1 VTPTTATLRTLAVA
15 LVIALLPSASVAA
28 ATDDDP
34 TYVPWPDLLPG
45 LTTEYDPTSANL
57 CTAGHVRCVDAV
69 IREMRSRLKPLARSC
84 DHDAVFALVYLR
96 TTEEYRRTIED
107 PDFFVDSAFV
117 NHQVA
122 VFAKL
127 YFDAFD
133 AWHQGNHDKVPPAWR
148 VLFSAADKRE
158 VSGTGNLLLG
168 MSAHVNRDLPLALA
182 EIGMVR
188 PDGSSRKDD
197 HNKVNQFL
205 IRVVQ
210 PVIAEV
216 ARRFDP
222 AADDGSI
229 DGTTLDET
237 ATLQLLFGWREEAW
251 RNAERIAM
259 ADTANE
265 KAAVIRS
272 IEDAA
277 LVKAK
282 ALKGQTAYRAPL
294 SSSATRD
301 AWCWQHSND
310 A

>member
-1 VTPTTATLRTLAVA
+1 MTPTATLRTLAVA
-15 LVIALLPSASVAA
+15 LVIALLPATSVAA
-28 ATDDDP
+28 STDEDP
-34 TYVPWPDLLPG
+34 AYVPWPDLLPG
-45 LTTEYDPTSANL
+45 LTTAYDPTSSNL

-69 IREMRSRLKPLARSC
+69 IREMRSRLKPLVRDC

-107 PDFFVDSAFV
+107 PNFFVDSAFV
-117 NHQVA
+117 NHQDA

-133 AWHQGNHDKVPPAWR
+133 AWHRGDRDEVPPAWR
-148 VLFSAADKRE
+148 VLFSAAENRE

-182 EIGMVR
+182 EIGLVR

-205 IRVVQ
+205 VRVVQ
-210 PVIAEV
+210 PVIDEV
-216 ARRFDP
+216 ALRFDP
-222 AADDGSI
+222 AADDAQL
-229 DGTTLDET
+229 DGTTMDET

-251 RNAERIAM
+251 RNAERIAL
-259 ADTANE
+259 ADTPAQ
-265 KAAVIRS
+265 KAAMIRS

-277 LVKAK
+277 LAK
-282 ALKGQTAYRAPL
+282 AELLKAQTAYQAPL
-294 SSSATRD
+294 SSSAARD
-301 AWCWQHSND
+301 AWCSEHRYD
-310 A
+310 D

>member
-1 VTPTTATLRTLAVA
+1 MTPTATLRTLAVA
-15 LVIALLPSASVAA
+15 LVIALLPATSVAA
-28 ATDDDP
+28 STDEDP
-34 TYVPWPDLLPG
+34 AYVPWPDLLPG
-45 LTTEYDPTSANL
+45 LTTAYDPTSSNL

-69 IREMRSRLKPLARSC
+69 IREMRSRLKPLVRDC

-107 PDFFVDSAFV
+107 PNFFVDSAFV
-117 NHQVA
+117 NHQDA

-133 AWHQGNHDKVPPAWR
+133 AWHRGDRDEVPPAWR
-148 VLFSAADKRE
+148 VLFSAAENRE

-182 EIGMVR
+182 EIGLVR

-205 IRVVQ
+205 VRVVQ
-210 PVIAEV
+210 PVIDEV
-216 ARRFDP
+216 ALRFDP
-222 AADDGSI
+222 AADDAQL
-229 DGTTLDET
+229 DGTTMDET

-251 RNAERIAM
+251 RNAERIAL
-259 ADTANE
+259 ADTPAQ

-277 LVKAK
+277 LAK
-282 ALKGQTAYRAPL
+282 AELLKAQTAYQAPL
-294 SSSATRD
+294 SSSAARD
-301 AWCWQHSND
+301 AWCSEHRYD
-310 A
+310 D

>member
-1 VTPTTATLRTLAVA
+1 MTPTATLRTLAVA
-15 LVIALLPSASVAA
+15 LVIALLPATSVAA
-28 ATDDDP
+28 STDEDP
-34 TYVPWPDLLPG
+34 AYVPWPDLLPG
-45 LTTEYDPTSANL
+45 LTTAYDPTSSNL

-69 IREMRSRLKPLARSC
+69 IREMRSRLKPLVRDC

-107 PDFFVDSAFV
+107 PNFFVDSAFV
-117 NHQVA
+117 NHQDA

-133 AWHQGNHDKVPPAWR
+133 AWHRGDRDEVPPAWR
-148 VLFSAADKRE
+148 VLFSAAENRD

-182 EIGMVR
+182 EIGLVR

-205 IRVVQ
+205 VRVVQ
-210 PVIAEV
+210 PVIDEV
-216 ARRFDP
+216 ALRFDP
-222 AADDGSI
+222 AADDAQL
-229 DGTTLDET
+229 DGTTMDET

-251 RNAERIAM
+251 RNAERIAL
-259 ADTANE
+259 ADTPAQ

-277 LVKAK
+277 LAK
-282 ALKGQTAYRAPL
+282 AELLKAQTAYQAPL
-294 SSSATRD
+294 SSSAARD
-301 AWCWQHSND
+301 AWCSEHRYD
-310 A
+310 D

>member
-1 VTPTTATLRTLAVA
+1 MIPTATLRTLAIA
-15 LVIALLPSASVAA
+15 LVIALLPATSATASG
-28 ATDDDP
+28 DEDP
-34 TYVPWPDLLPG
+34 TYAPWPDLLPG

-69 IREMRSRLKPLARSC
+69 IREMDSRLKPLARRC
-84 DHDAVFALVYLR
+84 DHDAVFAMVYLR
-96 TTEEYRRTIED
+96 TTEEYRRAIED
-107 PDFFVDSAFV
+107 PYFFVDSAFV
-117 NHQVA
+117 NHQDA
-122 VFAKL
+122 VFAKE

-133 AWHQGNHDKVPPAWR
+133 EWHRGDRDKVPPAWR
-148 VLFSAADKRE
+148 VLFSAADNRE
-158 VSGTGNLLLG
+158 VSGLGNLMLG
-168 MSAHVNRDLPLALA
+168 LSAHVNRDLPLVLA
-182 EIGMVR
+182 EIGLVR

-205 IRVVQ
+205 VRVVQ

-222 AADDGSI
+222 TADDGSV

-251 RNAERIAM
+251 RNAERIAL
-259 ADTANE
+259 ADTPAE

-272 IEDAA
+272 IEHAA
-277 LVKAK
+277 LVKAE
-282 ALKGQTAYRAPL
+282 ALKAETAYRAPL
-294 SSSATRD
+294 SSSAARD
-301 AWCWQHSND
+301 AWCSEHFND

>member
-1 VTPTTATLRTLAVA
+1 MTPTATVRILAMA
-15 LVIALLPSASVAA
+15 LVIALLPTASVA
-28 ATDDDP
+28 DP
-34 TYVPWPDLLPG
+34 ADEPAYVAWPDLLPG
-45 LTTEYDPTSANL
+45 LTTAYDPSSSNL

-69 IREMRSRLKPLARSC
+69 IREMDSRLKPLTRSC

-107 PDFFVDSAFV
+107 PNFFVDTAFV
-117 NHQVA
+117 NHQDA

-133 AWHQGNHDKVPPAWR
+133 AWHKGKRDKVPPAWR
-148 VLFSAADKRE
+148 VLFSAAENRE

-182 EIGMVR
+182 EIGLVR

-197 HNKVNQFL
+197 HNQVNQFL
-205 IRVVQ
+205 VRVVQ
-210 PVIAEV
+210 PVIDEV
-216 ARRFDP
+216 ARRYDP
-222 AADDGSI
+222 AADDAQI

-237 ATLQLLFGWREEAW
+237 GTLQLLFAWREEAW
-251 RNAERIAM
+251 RNAERIAL
-259 ADTANE
+259 ADTPAQ
-265 KAAVIRS
+265 KARVIRS

-277 LVKAK
+277 LAK
-282 ALKGQTAYRAPL
+282 AELLKAQTAYRAPL

-301 AWCWQHSND
+301 AWCAEHSTD

>member
-1 VTPTTATLRTLAVA
+1 MTPTATLRTLAVA
-15 LVIALLPSASVAA
+15 LVIALLPATSVAA
-28 ATDDDP
+28 STDEDP
-34 TYVPWPDLLPG
+34 AYVPWPDLLPG
-45 LTTEYDPTSANL
+45 LTTAYDPTSSNL

-69 IREMRSRLKPLARSC
+69 IREMRSRLKPLVRDC

-107 PDFFVDSAFV
+107 PNFFVDSAFV
-117 NHQVA
+117 NHQDA

-133 AWHQGNHDKVPPAWR
+133 AWHRGDRDEVPPAWR
-148 VLFSAADKRE
+148 VLFSAAENRD

-182 EIGMVR
+182 EIGLVR

-205 IRVVQ
+205 VRVVQ
-210 PVIAEV
+210 PVIDEV
-216 ARRFDP
+216 ALRFDP
-222 AADDGSI
+222 AADDAQL
-229 DGTTLDET
+229 DGTTMDET

-251 RNAERIAM
+251 RNAERIAL
-259 ADTANE
+259 ADTPAQ
-265 KAAVIRS
+265 KAAMIRS

-277 LVKAK
+277 LAK
-282 ALKGQTAYRAPL
+282 AELLKAQTAYQAPL
-294 SSSATRD
+294 SSSAARD
-301 AWCWQHSND
+301 AWCSEHRYD
-310 A
+310 D

>member
-1 VTPTTATLRTLAVA
+1 MTPTATLRTLAVA
-15 LVIALLPSASVAA
+15 LVIALLPATSVAA
-28 ATDDDP
+28 STDEDP
-34 TYVPWPDLLPG
+34 AYVPWPDLLPG
-45 LTTEYDPTSANL
+45 LTTAYDPTSSNL

-69 IREMRSRLKPLARSC
+69 IREMRSRLKPLVRDC

-148 VLFSAADKRE
+148 VLFSAAENRD

-182 EIGMVR
+182 EIGLVR

-205 IRVVQ
+205 VRVVQ
-210 PVIAEV
+210 PVIDEV
-216 ARRFDP
+216 ALRFDP
-222 AADDGSI
+222 AADDAQL
-229 DGTTLDET
+229 DGTTMDET

-251 RNAERIAM
+251 RNAERIAL
-259 ADTANE
+259 ADTPAQ

-277 LVKAK
+277 LAK
-282 ALKGQTAYRAPL
+282 AELLKAQTAYQAPL
-294 SSSATRD
+294 SSSAARD
-301 AWCWQHSND
+301 AWCSEHRYD
-310 A
+310 D

>member
-1 VTPTTATLRTLAVA
+1 MTPTATLRTLAVA
-15 LVIALLPSASVAA
+15 LVIALLPATSGAAS
-28 ATDDDP
+28 TDDDP
-34 TYVPWPDLLPG
+34 AYVPWPDLLPG
-45 LTTEYDPTSANL
+45 LTTAYDPTSSNL

-69 IREMRSRLKPLARSC
+69 IREMRSRLKPLVRDC

-107 PDFFVDSAFV
+107 PNFFVDSAFV
-117 NHQVA
+117 NHQDA

-133 AWHQGNHDKVPPAWR
+133 AWHRGDRDEVPPAWR
-148 VLFSAADKRE
+148 VLFSAAENRE

-182 EIGMVR
+182 EIGLVR

-205 IRVVQ
+205 VRVVQ
-210 PVIAEV
+210 PVIDEV
-216 ARRFDP
+216 ALRFDP
-222 AADDGSI
+222 AADDAQL
-229 DGTTLDET
+229 DGTTMDET

-251 RNAERIAM
+251 RNAERIAL
-259 ADTANE
+259 ADTPAQ

-277 LVKAK
+277 LAK
-282 ALKGQTAYRAPL
+282 AELLKAQTAYQAPL
-294 SSSATRD
+294 SSSAARD
-301 AWCWQHSND
+301 AWCSEHRYD
-310 A
+310 D

>member
-1 VTPTTATLRTLAVA
+1 MTPTATLRTLAVA
-15 LVIALLPSASVAA
+15 LVIALLPATSVAA
-28 ATDDDP
+28 STDEDP
-34 TYVPWPDLLPG
+34 AYVPWPDLLPG
-45 LTTEYDPTSANL
+45 LTTAYDPTSSNL

-69 IREMRSRLKPLARSC
+69 IREMRSRLKPLVRDC

-107 PDFFVDSAFV
+107 PNFFVDSAFV
-117 NHQVA
+117 NHQDA

-133 AWHQGNHDKVPPAWR
+133 AWHRGDRDEVPPAWR
-148 VLFSAADKRE
+148 VLFSAAENRE

-182 EIGMVR
+182 EIGLVR

-205 IRVVQ
+205 VRVVE
-210 PVIAEV
+210 PVIDEV
-216 ARRFDP
+216 ALRFDP
-222 AADDGSI
+222 AADDAQL
-229 DGTTLDET
+229 DGTTMDET

-251 RNAERIAM
+251 RNAERIAL
-259 ADTANE
+259 ADTPAQ

-277 LVKAK
+277 LAK
-282 ALKGQTAYRAPL
+282 AELLKAQTAYQAPL
-294 SSSATRD
+294 SSSAARD
-301 AWCWQHSND
+301 AWCSEHRYD
-310 A
+310 D

>member
-1 VTPTTATLRTLAVA
+1 MTPTATLRTLAVA
-15 LVIALLPSASVAA
+15 LVIALLPATSGAAS
-28 ATDDDP
+28 TDDDP
-34 TYVPWPDLLPG
+34 AYVPWPDLLPG
-45 LTTEYDPTSANL
+45 LTTAYDPTSSNL

-69 IREMRSRLKPLARSC
+69 IREMRSRLKPLVRDC

-107 PDFFVDSAFV
+107 PNFFVDSSFV
-117 NHQVA
+117 NHQDV

-133 AWHQGNHDKVPPAWR
+133 AWHRGDRDAVPPAWR
-148 VLFSAADKRE
+148 VLFSAAENRE

-182 EIGMVR
+182 EIGLVR

-205 IRVVQ
+205 VRVVQ
-210 PVIAEV
+210 PVIEEV

-222 AADDGSI
+222 SADDGSI
-229 DGTTLDET
+229 DGTTMDET

-251 RNAERIAM
+251 RNAERIAL
-259 ADTANE
+259 ADTPAQ

-277 LVKAK
+277 LAK
-282 ALKGQTAYRAPL
+282 AELLKAQTAYQAPL
-294 SSSATRD
+294 SSSAARD
-301 AWCWQHSND
+301 AWCSEHRYD
-310 A
+310 D